1 MQRERFPSRDPREW
15 LNRAQSNLV
24 IARGDAGLAGVYLED
39 LCFEAQQAA
48 EKAIKA
54 VLLHR
59 GVQFP
64 YIHDLGR
71 LLTLVEQSGQ
81 AVPEEVH
88 AAETL
93 TDYAGLTR
101 YPAVLEPVT
110 PAHYTNA
117 VDLATTV
124 VRWPEGIVGYP
135 PPAAP

>member
-15 LNRAQSNLV
+15 LNRAHSNLV
-24 IARGDAGLAGVYLED
+24 RVRMDVRLADVYLED
-39 LCFEAQQAA
+39 LCFDAQQAA

-71 LLTLVEQSGQ
+71 LLTMVEQSGQ
-81 AVPEEVH
+81 PVPEEVH

-110 PAHYTNA
+110 HELYASA

-124 VRWPEGIVGYP
+124 VRWAEGIIGYP
-135 PPAAP
+135 PSAAS